1 MQYVSFS
8 PEIKETLQLIKKNT
22 GRMLLLVNNLMDIQ
36 KYEAGKTVLQKTS
49 FNFSSF
55 IREMYHS
62 FESVADNREIRFV
75 LDNELPE
82 TYKVC
87 FDEAEIEKVFF
98 NLLSNAFKFTPS
110 EGQVTIRVNT
120 VTQAECELLPH
131 FPAQY
136 SSILIEAGYLFI
148 EVIDTGKGFSEQEA
162 EKIFEPFYR
171 SQEDIHRQISGTGI
185 GLSLTRSIILQH
197 NGCIWTESS
206 ETEGTRFM
214 FLLPDTEKQEEG
226 KNESPVLSKS
236 AEISKKFDLLVEETQ
251 NKNKQTVLLADDNQ
265 EVLQYLEQQLSL
277 DYIVVKAFNGK
288 EALAMIEES
297 YPHIVISDIMMPEMN
312 GLELCKR
319 IKENQ
324 NYCHIPVILLTAKS
338 MISQIEEGLDA
349 GADDYIVKPFQISLL
364 KARIRNLLSLREKMK
379 TMYGETFSLKQF
391 GVEEPKEHDDFLTR
405 YIEIVKA
412 NISNPELD
420 VSVIYEA
427 LGMSRTNFY
436 RKVKTVTGLSPIE
449 LIKNI
454 RLEAGAKL
462 LKESDMNIS
471 EIAQHI
477 GFSSRSYFAR
487 QLQGCLWNVTDRIS
501 GNKISRLRMHLS
513 KFIKINVF

>member
-1 MQYVSFS
+1 MA
-8 PEIKETLQLIKKNT
+8 LIYI
-22 GRMLLLVNNLMDIQ
+22 VEDD
-36 KYEAGKTVLQKTS
+36 AS
-49 FNFSSF
+49 
-55 IREMYHS
+55 IREIEMIALKNSNYTVS
-62 FESVADNREIRFV
+62 AFERASDFWSKIGNIIPDLV
-75 LDNELPE
+75 LLD
-82 TYKVC
+82 V
-87 FDEAEIEKVFF
+87 
-98 NLLSNAFKFTPS
+98 
-110 EGQVTIRVNT
+110 
-120 VTQAECELLPH
+120 
-131 FPAQY
+131 
-136 SSILIEAGYLFI
+136 
-148 EVIDTGKGFSEQEA
+148 
-162 EKIFEPFYR
+162 
-171 SQEDIHRQISGTGI
+171 
-185 GLSLTRSIILQH
+185 
-197 NGCIWTESS
+197 
-206 ETEGTRFM
+206 M
-214 FLLPDTEKQEEG
+214 LPDG
-226 KNESPVLSKS
+226 DGY
-236 AEISKKFDLLVEETQ
+236 EIVRKLRQDP
-251 NKNKQTVLLADDNQ
+251 QT
-265 EVLQYLEQQLSL
+265 
-277 DYIVVKAFNGK
+277 
-288 EALAMIEES
+288 
-297 YPHIVISDIMMPEMN
+297 
-312 GLELCKR
+312 KR
-319 IKENQ
+319 
-324 NYCHIPVILLTAKS
+324 IPVILLTAKS

-487 QLQGCLWNVTDRIS
+487 SFKAVYGMSPTEYQETKSQD
-501 GNKISRLRMHLS
+501 
-513 KFIKINVF
+513 